1 MRNHLGWFEGLL
13 QVPDSY
19 PRQSRVEECTRV
31 RKGETHRYRSICYD
45 LYGET
50 SPIFSPSL
58 VRGKQIYIQP
68 ITEGFSNDM
77 DKLAQNGSPGKKEK
91 DPKRS

>member
-1 MRNHLGWFEGLL
+1 MLSLC
-13 QVPDSY
+13 VY
-19 PRQSRVEECTRV
+19 
-31 RKGETHRYRSICYD
+31 YD

-91 DPKRS
+91 DPKRSELPSKFFYSIKLKL